1 MPALESEVERACSEE
16 DPASDKQTSE
26 YEKEYIDYVVLSYMR
41 REEMSVS
48 TSDASTRESLFCI
61 SPPDVLSETNESAES
76 AAVTDIRFEDE
87 RGGGG

>member
-1 MPALESEVERACSEE
+1 ML
-16 DPASDKQTSE
+16 
-26 YEKEYIDYVVLSYMR
+26 YIR

-48 TSDASTRESLFCI
+48 TSDASTRESLFCR

-76 AAVTDIRFEDE
+76 AAVTDIRLEDE